1 MTDEVEFA
9 AALARGLGPLY
20 RVSVRDPQ
28 GEVTASFGQI
38 DGNGRARA
46 ELALPN
52 SSCSLLLEVD
62 VDALEAADRVLHSIG
77 ASYLSQTRLPL
88 ISHLD
93 TALDDLIAQG
103 ESYQGT
109 KVGEMSRVQ
118 KQDLVRFL
126 DERGAFALRK
136 AVERVADILS
146 VSRFTVYNYL
156 DSARSS

>member
-1 MTDEVEFA
+1 MSDEVEFA

-20 RVSVRDPQ
+20 RVSVRDPR
-28 GEVTASFGQI
+28 GEVTATFGDI
-38 DGNGRARA
+38 EANSNARA
-46 ELALPN
+46 ELPLPN
-52 SSCSLLLEVD
+52 SPCSLLLEVNL
-62 VDALEAADRVLHSIG
+62 DALEAADRVLHSIA
-77 ASYLSQTRLPL
+77 ASYLSETRLPL

-93 TALDDLIAQG
+93 SALDDLIAQG
-103 ESYQGT
+103 ESYQGR
-109 KVGEMSRVQ
+109 KVSEMSRVE
-118 KQDLVRFL
+118 KQELVRFL